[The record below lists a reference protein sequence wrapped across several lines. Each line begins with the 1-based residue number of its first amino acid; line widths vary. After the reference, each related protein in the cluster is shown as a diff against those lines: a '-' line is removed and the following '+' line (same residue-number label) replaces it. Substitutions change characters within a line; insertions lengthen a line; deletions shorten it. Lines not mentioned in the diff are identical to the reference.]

1 MTTLSLVRS
10 QREENVMRS
19 LHAFIHYENLIL
31 FKKQLADPRIDD
43 IRRQQ
48 LLKLLAEEQ
57 ARDFLH
63 EERATSDRA
72 PQANIS
78 AKAKKIV
85 ASSYGCG
92 KPLAAV

>member
-1 MTTLSLVRS
+1 MGSM
-10 QREENVMRS
+10 E
-19 LHAFIHYENLIL
+19 AFIHHENLLI
-31 FKKQLADPRIDD
+31 FKKQLADPSIDD
-43 IRRQQ
+43 TRRRQ
-48 LLKLLAEEQ
+48 LLRLLAEEQ